1 MKGEATKRNLSDK
14 GVAVQVSTNVLDD
27 INDFCAKHFDDGF
40 RWHLGASLIGHEC
53 QRYLFY
59 VYRWCFKEEFDGRM
73 QRLFN
78 RGHREEERFIQYL
91 EGIGFKVFS
100 DDWINWSLYYHA
112 ESDSYFVESK
122 NYEPTADGYNDGY
135 DIADVTDNETHR
147 KIAKA
152 MGVKFKQFRISA
164 VNGHFGGSL
173 DGIAYFPERYCIEEP
188 ILLEFKTAA
197 AGTKFNTLTVKGMA
211 IGKPMHF
218 AQMSTYGTNPAYGF
232 GWGLYM
238 CANKNNDYIHVE
250 VIKLSQELGQQTIVK
265 ATRIILAQ
273 EPPPRLSENPT
284 FHKCGYCPAKEI
296 CHRGALVN
304 RNCRSCKNAVPDE
317 NAEFF
322 CTVHNGIIPRYF
334 VMKTCESYSSIN
346 DV

>member
-1 MKGEATKRNLSDK
+1 MKDEVTKRNLSDK

-91 EGIGFKVFS
+91 EGVGFTVFS
-100 DDWINWSLYYHA
+100 DDWQNWILLHDTLNNTYAVLPKGQDYG
-112 ESDSYFVESK
+112 DSENLVE
-122 NYEPTADGYNDGY
+122 
-135 DIADVTDNETHR
+135 VTENETHR

-173 DGIAYFPERYCIEEP
+173 DGIAYFPKRYGIEEP
-188 ILLEFKTAA
+188 VLLEFKTAA
-197 AGTKFNTLTVKGMA
+197 AGTPYNTLTIKGMA
-211 IGKPMHF
+211 LGKPMHF

-238 CANKNNDYIHVE
+238 CANKNNDDIHVE
-250 VIKLSQELGQQTIVK
+250 VVKLSQELGHQTIVK

-273 EPPPRLSENPT
+273 EPPARLSDNPT
-284 FHKCGYCPAKEI
+284 FHKCVYCPAKEI
-296 CHRGALVN
+296 CHKGALVN

-322 CTVHNGIIPRYF
+322 CTVHNGIIPRDF
-334 VMKTCESYSSIN
+334 VTTTCESYSSIN